1 MIYLILSIV
10 SSSSL
15 LVFFKL
21 FEKYKVN
28 APQAI
33 AVNYFV
39 AATVGYVMM
48 ENRIQM
54 GSSNHNLII
63 LSCFLGI
70 LFSLIFNLS
79 RYTTQK
85 VGLAITSVAMKLGV
99 VFPVIF
105 GVLLYNETFQEA
117 NYFGAFLGLVAII
130 LLNYKPSSGTNSS
143 VSSKYLIIFPLLVWF
158 GSGICDSSVQFAEI
172 SFPKE
177 TQAGSFAFM
186 TFLAAG
192 VSTFGFNLIKRS
204 TWTMRSFVG
213 GICLGIPNYF
223 SIYFLVK
230 CLHDL
235 STNYNLASSTVFMI
249 NNLSVVIFSI
259 LIGLFFFKEKFT
271 TYHFAGVIL
280 ALLSMY
286 CISL

>member
-1 MIYLILSIV
+1 MIYLILSII

-28 APQAI
+28 AAQAI

-39 AATVGYVMM
+39 AAVVGYVMM
-48 ENRIQM
+48 EDRLQIASGNQ
-54 GSSNHNLII
+54 NLIL
-63 LSCFLGI
+63 LSGFLGI

-105 GVLLYNETFQEA
+105 GVLLYNETFQKA

-130 LLNYKPSSGTNSS
+130 LLNYKPNASVRYAVSG
-143 VSSKYLIIFPLLVWF
+143 KYLFIFPLLVWF

-186 TFLAAG
+186 TFLSAG
-192 VSTFGFNLIKRS
+192 VSTFGLNLIKRS
-204 TWTMRSFVG
+204 TWTIRSFVG
-213 GICLGIPNYF
+213 GFCLGIPNYF

-235 STNYNLASSTVFMI
+235 SFNYNVASSTVFMI

-259 LIGLFFFKEKFT
+259 FIGLFFFKENFT
-271 TYHFAGVIL
+271 TLNFIGVVL
-280 ALLSMY
+280 AIMSIY

>member
-39 AATVGYVMM
+39 AAIVGYMMM
-48 ENRIQM
+48 EDRIQS
-54 GSSNHNLII
+54 GSSNQNLIL

-70 LFSLIFNLS
+70 LFSLIFNVS

-105 GVLLYNETFQEA
+105 GVLLYNETFQKV
-117 NYFGAFLGLVAII
+117 NYFGAFLGLIAMV
-130 LLNYKPSSGTNSS
+130 LLNYKPNLGVNSA
-143 VSSKYLIIFPLLVWF
+143 VSSKYLFILPVLVWF
-158 GSGICDSSVQFAEI
+158 GSGICDSSVQFAEM

-177 TQAGSFAFM
+177 TQEGSFAFM

-192 VSTFGFNLIKRS
+192 VSTLGLNLIKRS
-204 TWTMRSFVG
+204 AWTMRSFAG

-230 CLHDL
+230 CIHDL
-235 STNYNLASSTVFMI
+235 NINYNFASSTVFMM

-259 LIGLFFFKEKFT
+259 LIGLFFFREKFT
-271 TYHFAGVIL
+271 AYHFAGVIL
-280 ALLSMY
+280 AIISMY